1 MGERILSDYVIKRL
15 LQGILLILVVS
26 ILVFAMMDLMPGDP
40 VDLLT
45 DRKVSQEIKDK
56 LKAQYGLDLP
66 LPQRYWKWIT
76 DVFKGNFGTSIR
88 TKLPVNAM
96 LAQRLPTTIKLT
108 GIALLV
114 EILIAIP
121 IGLLAAYKKDGFFD
135 RLMMSI
141 SLFFAALPSFW
152 VAVLLI
158 LFFGVTLRVLPLSE
172 LNSAKHY
179 ILPVS
184 AMVLGGIATTIR
196 MTKTE
201 VLDVLREKYVLTAY
215 AKGLPKKTV
224 LIRHVLRNA
233 LILVMIMIFMSIPWV
248 ISGAVIIENIF
259 VIPGMGKMLTEA
271 ILAQDFTVV
280 QASVLL
286 IAVLT
291 VVSNLICDVLT
302 AILDPRIRIS
312 MGEDL
317 A

>member
-1 MGERILSDYVIKRL
+1 M
-15 LQGILLILVVS
+15 ILVVT

-40 VDLLT
+40 IELLT
-45 DRKVSQEIKDK
+45 DRKVTPAIKDK
-56 LKAQYGLDLP
+56 LRAQYGLDLP
-66 LPQRYWKWIT
+66 IHQRFWKWIT
-76 DVFKGNFGTSIR
+76 DAFQGNFGTSIR

-96 LAQRLPTTIKLT
+96 FAQRLPNTIKLT

-179 ILPVS
+179 ILPIA

-215 AKGLPKKTV
+215 AKGLSKRKV

-233 LILVMIMIFMSIPWV
+233 LILVMIMVFMSIPWL

-280 QASVLL
+280 QACVLL
-286 IAVLT
+286 ISILT
-291 VVSNLICDVLT
+291 VLSNLICDILT
-302 AILDPRIRIS
+302 AVLDPRIRIS
-312 MGEDL
+312 LGEDL